1 MTSGW
6 ISRLVLLA
14 AMAPAAAFAAQ
25 PNYAVS
31 GVVSLGAPD
40 RWDYVSF
47 DAQARRVY
55 VSHGDR
61 VTVVDGVTG
70 KIIGDVANQP
80 GSHGAAVADDL
91 GRGIVDSAA
100 NKQATLFD
108 AATLK
113 PLGTAPAGDDA
124 DGISYDQASGRAFI
138 ADGDAGMVTAIDMKA
153 GKLAGTVTL
162 GSKPEAL
169 VADGAGHVYVNGES
183 TREVLRV
190 DAKTLAVTA
199 RFAVP
204 DCESPH
210 GIAVDAE
217 TQRVFTSC
225 INSKLFVLDG
235 NSGKILASFDIG
247 KFSDTVSFDP
257 KAKLAFSSNGDGT
270 LSVIAEKSADDFAL
284 LGNVPTMRGARTMA
298 VDPTNGRVFLVTADI
313 DHVDPPKTPGGR
325 PHAVYKP
332 GTLKLYFYDP
342 AH

>member
-1 MTSGW
+1 MASGW
-6 ISRLVLLA
+6 ISRLALLA
-14 AMAPAAAFAAQ
+14 ALVPVAASAAA
-25 PNYAVS
+25 PNYTVS
-31 GVVSLGAPD
+31 NTVSLGAPD

-47 DAQARRVY
+47 DPQARRVY

-61 VTVVDGVTG
+61 VTIVDGVSG
-70 KIIGDVANQP
+70 KIVGEVANQP
-80 GSHGAAVADDL
+80 GSHGSAVADDL

-113 PLGTAPAGDDA
+113 TLATAPAGDDA
-124 DGISYDQASGRAFI
+124 DGISYDAASGRAFI

-153 GKLAGTVTL
+153 GKLAGTIDL
-162 GSKPEAL
+162 KSKPEAL

-190 DAKTLAVTA
+190 DAKTLAVTG

-225 INSKLFVLDG
+225 INAKLFVLDG

-247 KFSDTVSFDP
+247 KFSDTVSFDS
-257 KAKLAFSSNGDGT
+257 KAKLAYSSNGDGT
-270 LSVIAEKSADDFAL
+270 LSVIAEKSADSFEL
-284 LGNVPTMRGARTMA
+284 LGNVTTMRGARTMA
-298 VDPTNGRVFLVTADI
+298 VDPANGRVFLVTADI
-313 DHVDPPKTPGGR
+313 DHVDPPKAPGGR